1 MALFAKKKPPEPAAA
16 DEQKISLALTPDEID
31 LLRECMKRTED
42 YYRGLL
48 LLKQDWN
55 AAQNEAAI
63 AMIKVRLNMIDK
75 LQEKTSITAICNKKL
90 PAGTQNSCGQFAIIS
105 G

>member
-1 MALFAKKKPPEPAAA
+1 MQMGLFKKNDKNGAAIPE
-16 DEQKISLALTPDEID
+16 DGKISLKFTTEEVD

-55 AAQNEAAI
+55 ADSNEQAI
-63 AMIKVRLNMIDK
+63 AVLKVKLNMIDK
-75 LQEKTSITAICNKKL
+75 LQEKTLYEGKSEYYRNL
-90 PAGTQNSCGQFAIIS
+90 Q
-105 G
+105 

>member
-1 MALFAKKKPPEPAAA
+1 MHEAH
-16 DEQKISLALTPDEID
+16 
-31 LLRECMKRTED
+31 
-42 YYRGLL
+42 RGLLPRPL

-75 LQEKTSITAICNKKL
+75 LQEKTL
-90 PAGTQNSCGQFAIIS
+90 YDGQS
-105 G
+105 EYYRNLQ

>member
-1 MALFAKKKPPEPAAA
+1 MALFTKKKPPEPAAA

-48 LLKQDWN
+48 LLKQDWH
-55 AAQNEAAI
+55 AEQNKEAI
-63 AMIKVRLNMIDK
+63 AILKVKLNMIDR
-75 LQEKTSITAICNKKL
+75 LQDKTIFS
-90 PAGTQNSCGQFAIIS
+90 GQAKYYRDLQ
-105 G
+105 

>member
-1 MALFAKKKPPEPAAA
+1 MAGQNNRFTL
-16 DEQKISLALTPDEID
+16 
-31 LLRECMKRTED
+31 
-42 YYRGLL
+42 GLL

-75 LQEKTSITAICNKKL
+75 LQEKTL
-90 PAGTQNSCGQFAIIS
+90 YDGQS
-105 G
+105 EYYRNLQ

>member
-1 MALFAKKKPPEPAAA
+1 MTLFAKKKPPEPAAA

-48 LLKQDWN
+48 LLKQPVNIPYTVLVQPVEGLVQDQRGGVFHDGLGD
-55 AAQNEAAI
+55 AQP
-63 AMIKVRLNMIDK
+63 
-75 LQEKTSITAICNKKL
+75 L
-90 PAGTQNSCGQFAIIS
+90 PHSQRKILHLFPACFA
-105 G
+105 

>member
-1 MALFAKKKPPEPAAA
+1 MKEKGRENMALFKKAPDKEPTQENQVGT
-16 DEQKISLALTPDEID
+16 DGKVSLSLSTDEIN

-55 AAQNEAAI
+55 AEKNEQAI
-63 AMIKVRLNMIDK
+63 AIIKIKLNMIDR
-75 LQEKTSITAICNKKL
+75 LQEKTL
-90 PAGTQNSCGQFAIIS
+90 YEGQPEYYRQMQ
-105 G
+105 

>member
-1 MALFAKKKPPEPAAA
+1 MHEAH
-16 DEQKISLALTPDEID
+16 
-31 LLRECMKRTED
+31 RGTED

-75 LQEKTSITAICNKKL
+75 LQEKTIYD
-90 PAGTQNSCGQFAIIS
+90 GQS
-105 G
+105 EYYRNLQ

>member
-1 MALFAKKKPPEPAAA
+1 MHEAHRR
-16 DEQKISLALTPDEID
+16 
-31 LLRECMKRTED
+31 LLPRP
-42 YYRGLL
+42 L

-75 LQEKTSITAICNKKL
+75 LQEKTL
-90 PAGTQNSCGQFAIIS
+90 YDGQS
-105 G
+105 EYYRNLQ

>member
-1 MALFAKKKPPEPAAA
+1 MPLLKKKETTEAVSTNIP
-16 DEQKISLALTPDEID
+16 QKINLNLTTDEIN

-55 AAQNEAAI
+55 AEKNEAAI
-63 AMIKVRLNMIDK
+63 AIIKVKLNMIDK
-75 LQEKTSITAICNKKL
+75 LQEKTL
-90 PAGTQNSCGQFAIIS
+90 YDGQPEEYRRMQ
-105 G
+105 